1 MRADVLLVSLGL
13 AASRDRAQA
22 LIEAGQVVV
31 DGAVL
36 TKPARKLKPD
46 VRIDLATPDIRWVSR
61 GALKLVGGL
70 EAFPQINPQGLNCV
84 DIGASTGG
92 FTEVLLDRG
101 AAHVVAVDVGH
112 GQLNPRLAADARVDS
127 REGVNA
133 RDLTADDF
141 AVSPEMIVCDA
152 SFISLTKVLPA
163 VMAVAAP
170 NAWLLALIKP
180 QFEVGRDHIGK
191 GGIVRDARQVADVVA
206 RLESWLAADMGWHLM
221 GTAPSPIDGQDG
233 NREFLLAGRK
243 TAP

>member
-133 RDLTADDF
+133 RDLTADDI
-141 AVSPEMIVCDA
+141 AVPPEMIVCDA

>member
-141 AVSPEMIVCDA
+141 AVPPEMIVCDA

-243 TAP
+243 TDP

>member
-36 TKPARKLKPD
+36 TKPARKLRPD

-112 GQLNPRLAADARVDS
+112 GQLNPLLAAYARVDS

-141 AVSPEMIVCDA
+141 AVPPEMIVCDA

>member
-141 AVSPEMIVCDA
+141 AVPPEMIVCDA

-243 TAP
+243 A